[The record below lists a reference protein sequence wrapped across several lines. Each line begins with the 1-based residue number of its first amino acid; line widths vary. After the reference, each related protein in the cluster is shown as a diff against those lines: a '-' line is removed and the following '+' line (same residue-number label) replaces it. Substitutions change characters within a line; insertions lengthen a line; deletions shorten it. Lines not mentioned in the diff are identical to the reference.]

1 MSVGIL
7 HLRWQ
12 TFADTNENGVERV
25 RAYRGNRKLV
35 YQSQREWG
43 WKIAAEIFCGGTAGG
58 VYIISVLPYLLFGDR
73 IFLNGVFSSLVLL
86 LASVLLLVI
95 DANSI
100 RRVPRTFFNT
110 KSPLTLGAVSLSLFI
125 IFLILT
131 ISILYAGI
139 APLALYAVVCLG
151 ITVSVLTIIYPG
163 ILMGLMKAI
172 PIWSGSRPPLLLL
185 SASLASGSAVVTLVG
200 GMDYVDSNLSRITL
214 WLLVIYG
221 LFLSIYIILGSRGS
235 RAAQISVRQ
244 LFKGNLSL
252 IFIIGVIAVGLIAPF
267 VLFIIGIIS
276 SSASISQVGSVLILV
291 GGLLMRYSLIAS
303 GVKTSVLS
311 EDSITAIYW
320 LDHRS

>member
-1 MSVGIL
+1 
-7 HLRWQ
+7 
-12 TFADTNENGVERV
+12 
-25 RAYRGNRKLV
+25 
-35 YQSQREWG
+35 
-43 WKIAAEIFCGGTAGG
+43 
-58 VYIISVLPYLLFGDR
+58 
-73 IFLNGVFSSLVLL
+73 
-86 LASVLLLVI
+86 
-95 DANSI
+95 
-100 RRVPRTFFNT
+100 
-110 KSPLTLGAVSLSLFI
+110 
-125 IFLILT
+125 
-131 ISILYAGI
+131 
-139 APLALYAVVCLG
+139 
-151 ITVSVLTIIYPG
+151 
-163 ILMGLMKAI
+163 
-172 PIWSGSRPPLLLL
+172 
-185 SASLASGSAVVTLVG
+185 
-200 GMDYVDSNLSRITL
+200 MDYVDSNLSRITL